1 MSGAYCSLSELVSL
15 RLKARDLPL
24 FRNTV
29 SRSLLSGGA
38 RSPFKGRGVDF
49 EEVRAYQFGDDIRSI
64 DWRVTDRRMKPHTKV
79 FREERERPVMVLLDQ
94 SHSLFFGSQLN
105 FKSVAA
111 AEAAGMISWAT
122 LQHGD
127 RIGGVLFN
135 EESLTEVR
143 PKRSNKSLMHLFS
156 QTEKLNNGLSIDS
169 MPSSQ
174 TTSSQ
179 TTSSQTTS
187 SQTTSSQTKG
197 YLAKALRHARRVA
210 HPGTHI
216 FLISDFSDMDE
227 ETGQHLRNLSRHCQL
242 MAIQVSDPLEQE
254 LPAPDRYTVT
264 NGMHRQTIDTR
275 RSLLRQQFQQQSL
288 TREQWLADEFKRYR
302 IPLLQLNAAQDT
314 SEQLLALFGS
324 SRSSYKG
331 S

>member
-29 SRSLLSGGA
+29 SRSLMSGGA

-64 DWRVTDRRMKPHTKV
+64 DWRVTARRMKPHTKV

-105 FKSVAA
+105 FKSVTA
-111 AEAAGMISWAT
+111 AEAAGIISWAT

-156 QTEKLNNGLSIDS
+156 QTEKLNNSLSIDS
-169 MPSSQ
+169 MP
-174 TTSSQ
+174 
-179 TTSSQTTS
+179 
-187 SQTTSSQTKG
+187 SSQTKG

-227 ETGQHLRNLSRHCQL
+227 ETSQHLRNLSRHCQL
-242 MAIQVSDPLEQE
+242 MAIQVSDPLEQN

-288 TREQWLADEFKRYR
+288 TRNQWLADEFKRYR
-302 IPLLQLNAAQDT
+302 IPLLPLNAAQDT

>member
-1 MSGAYCSLSELVSL
+1 MSGAYCSLKDLVNL
-15 RLKARDLPL
+15 RLKARNLPL
-24 FRNTV
+24 FRHTV
-29 SRSLLSGGA
+29 SRSLMSGGA

-64 DWRVTDRRMKPHTKV
+64 DWRVTARRMKPHTKV
-79 FREERERPVMVLLDQ
+79 FKEERERPVMVLMDQ

-105 FKSVAA
+105 FKSVTA

-135 EESLTEVR
+135 ENTLTEIR

-156 QTEKLNNGLSIDS
+156 QTEKLNNELSIRT
-169 MPSSQ
+169 M
-174 TTSSQ
+174 TSS
-179 TTSSQTTS
+179 TS
-187 SQTTSSQTKG
+187 KG
-197 YLAKALRHARRVA
+197 HLAKALRHARRVA

-216 FLISDFSDMDE
+216 FLISDFNDMDE
-227 ETGQHLRNLSRHCQL
+227 ETGRHLRNLSRHCQV
-242 MAIQVSDPLEQE
+242 MALQVSDPLEQE
-254 LPAPDRYTVT
+254 LPAPDRYTIT

-275 RSLLRQQFQQQSL
+275 HRSLRQQFNQQSVS
-288 TREQWLADEFKRYR
+288 RNQWLTDEFKRYR
-302 IPLLQLNAAQDT
+302 IPLLQLNAAEDT

-324 SRSSYKG
+324 SRG
-331 S
+331 SHRG